1 MSIIFFGTPNFAVPI
16 LKTLT
21 CSGEDISLVV
31 TQPDKVRGRG
41 HKLSPPPIK
50 VTALAA
56 GLRVAQPA
64 NLREESLLK
73 ELITIKP
80 ELIIVVAYGKILP
93 KAILELPRLG
103 CINVHASLL
112 PDYRGAAPIAWA
124 IIRGEEKT
132 GVTTMLMDE
141 GLDTGALLLTRET
154 NIMEQDTGTS
164 LGVRLSELGAALLAD
179 TLKALRNGSVVPRP
193 QTGKATYAPPLRK
206 QDGLIDWSKNAVEL
220 SRFVRGMQ
228 PWPGA
233 YCSINDERV
242 TLLRASAVSGKG
254 QPGAIVRI
262 EKYALVVATG
272 HDLLSVTTLQPS
284 GKKPMSAEAFIHG
297 RQIREGLILR

>member
-16 LKTLT
+16 LKTLA

-64 NLREESLLK
+64 NLREESILK

-154 NIMEQDTGTS
+154 NITEQDTGTS
-164 LGVRLSELGAALLAD
+164 LGVRLSEMGATLLAD

-206 QDGLIDWSKNAVEL
+206 EDGLIDWSKNAVEL
-220 SRFVRGMQ
+220 SRFVRGTQ

-242 TLLRASAVSGKG
+242 TLLRASPVAGKG
-254 QPGAIVRI
+254 QPGAVIRI

-297 RQIREGLILR
+297 RQLREGLILR